1 LMDASTIRR
10 WSLE

>member
-1 LMDASTIRR
+1 MIFRR